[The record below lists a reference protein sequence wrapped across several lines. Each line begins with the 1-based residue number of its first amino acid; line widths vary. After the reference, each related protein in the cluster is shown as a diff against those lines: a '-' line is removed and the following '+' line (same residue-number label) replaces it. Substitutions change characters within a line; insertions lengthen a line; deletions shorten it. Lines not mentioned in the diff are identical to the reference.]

1 MSARRGGMRLVGST
15 KIFSSLLPEN
25 DGSARALAAVPK
37 VGASGTTDGAWIF
50 DSSTETM
57 LVLENVR
64 GPHNLKIHRLE
75 GKPK

>member
-1 MSARRGGMRLVGST
+1 MRLVGST
-15 KIFSSLLPEN
+15 KILFSSMSES
-25 DGSARALAAVPK
+25 DGTARALAAVPK

-64 GPHNLKIHRLE
+64 GPQNLKIHRLE
-75 GKPK
+75 EKPQ